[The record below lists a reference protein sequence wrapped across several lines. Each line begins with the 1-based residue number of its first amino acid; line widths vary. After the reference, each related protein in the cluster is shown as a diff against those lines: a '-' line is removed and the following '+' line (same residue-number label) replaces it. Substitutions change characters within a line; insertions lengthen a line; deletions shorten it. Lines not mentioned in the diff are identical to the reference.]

1 MKNLD
6 ESLKKL
12 DAIKKSN
19 KEFRHMAYI
28 PNEHELEQFYDIS
41 SSFFSIENPTPS
53 IEEMPF
59 FTVKDIFNTYIFPTE
74 MGSPIWKNFKAGN
87 NARVIS
93 SILNAGYNF
102 IGKTVTSEFAVHSE
116 TETLNPL
123 DKNRIT
129 GTSSSGSA
137 VSILLGESDISLA
150 TQSGASISRPA
161 AYCGVLGFKPTFGL
175 IPRTGILKTC
185 DPFDTVG
192 FFLSDLDIAM
202 KTLESVT
209 LLGTNYPNNSLT
221 KYSSINKIGYF
232 EKDDLNSIVE
242 ISPDMIDAYYNFI
255 NKISSKGLDL
265 KPVKVPEYF
274 SSIHKSHHVIY
285 TKSLEYYFK
294 NELKE
299 KRKVTEKFMEF
310 IKSGQ
315 NYSKKDFIKEI
326 NNHPIYINLF
336 DEFFSLSNVDLLITP
351 AIYGTAPK
359 IGTKEIDDLSLF
371 WTYLH
376 VPSLTAP
383 IAKDS
388 SEMPISLNFVS
399 PKNTD
404 KTLLEFI
411 KTNFYELI
419 LNIKVDNF

>member
-1 MKNLD
+1 M
-6 ESLKKL
+6 
-12 DAIKKSN
+12 
-19 KEFRHMAYI
+19 
-28 PNEHELEQFYDIS
+28 
-41 SSFFSIENPTPS
+41 PS
-53 IEEMPF
+53 
-59 FTVKDIFNTYIFPTE
+59 FTVKDIFNTYTFPTE
-74 MGSPIWKNFKAGN
+74 MGSPLWKNFKAGN

-102 IGKTVTSEFAVHSE
+102 LGKTVTSEFAVHSE
-116 TETLNPL
+116 TKTLNPL

-137 VSILLGESDISLA
+137 VSVLLGESDISLA

-192 FFLSDLDIAM
+192 FFLNDLDIGLE
-202 KTLESVT
+202 TLKSVA
-209 LLGTNYPNNSLT
+209 LLGTNYPQNSLT
-221 KYSSINKIGYF
+221 KYSSLNKIGYF
-232 EKDDLNSIVE
+232 EEDDLKSIVD
-242 ISPDMIDAYYNFI
+242 ISPDMIKTYINFI
-255 NKISSKGLDL
+255 KKISSKGLDV
-265 KPVKVPEYF
+265 KPIKTPEYF

-299 KRKVTEKFMEF
+299 KRKVSEKFMEF
-310 IKSGQ
+310 IESGQ
-315 NYSKKDFIKEI
+315 NYSKNDFIKEI
-326 NNHPIYINLF
+326 NNHPIYISSF
-336 DEFFSLSNVDLLITP
+336 DDFLSSSDVDLIITP
-351 AIYGTAPK
+351 AVNGIAPEV
-359 IGTKEIDDLSLF
+359 GNKEIDDLSLF

-376 VPSLTAP
+376 VPCLTAP
-383 IAKDS
+383 VAKDS
-388 SEMPISLNFVS
+388 SEMPMSLNFVS

-404 KTLLEFI
+404 RTLLEFV

-419 LNIKVDNF
+419 LKIKVDNF